1 MIWGNDLMFSFEE
14 PQCYTL
20 PLKSAYKITWSM
32 VFFLW
37 CAVFFLKPVS
47 SLKLECQHFLVGV
60 YSVAVCSLLSSDVVL
75 RETI

>member
-1 MIWGNDLMFSFEE
+1 MMIWGNDLMFSFEE
-14 PQCYTL
+14 PECYTL

-32 VFFLW
+32 PFFLW
-37 CAVFFLKPVS
+37 CAVFFLKPF
-47 SLKLECQHFLVGV
+47 LECQHFLVGV